1 MAVMAV
7 GAILVIKGKMSAG
20 GIIATSILTGKAL
33 APFDNAIAI
42 YKSFLNAKK
51 SYSRLSEILIK
62 YEEKEE
68 KLKLP
73 KPKGEIQLDSIF
85 YKIANSDQIIING
98 VNIKIN
104 PGEIIGIIG
113 PSGSGKTT
121 LARLISN
128 ILIPSK
134 GHIRLDGADLKNQD
148 SEEIGQYIGYL
159 PQDIELFDGSVKDN
173 IARMKEE
180 AESEEIIK
188 AAKFANIHNLILKL
202 PKGYET
208 NAANLSGGQR
218 QRIGLARAFFK
229 KPKFVVLDEPNSN
242 LDSEGENALINVIK
256 NAKKEKITTIIIS
269 HRPMILN
276 SVDKILVLYEGRA
289 KIFDEAKNVIKQ
301 LSTEVNG

>member
-1 MAVMAV
+1 
-7 GAILVIKGKMSAG
+7 
-20 GIIATSILTGKAL
+20 
-33 APFDNAIAI
+33 
-42 YKSFLNAKK
+42 
-51 SYSRLSEILIK
+51 
-62 YEEKEE
+62 
-68 KLKLP
+68 
-73 KPKGEIQLDSIF
+73 
-85 YKIANSDQIIING
+85 
-98 VNIKIN
+98 
-104 PGEIIGIIG
+104 
-113 PSGSGKTT
+113 
-121 LARLISN
+121 
-128 ILIPSK
+128 
-134 GHIRLDGADLKNQD
+134 
-148 SEEIGQYIGYL
+148 
-159 PQDIELFDGSVKDN
+159 
-173 IARMKEE
+173 MKEE